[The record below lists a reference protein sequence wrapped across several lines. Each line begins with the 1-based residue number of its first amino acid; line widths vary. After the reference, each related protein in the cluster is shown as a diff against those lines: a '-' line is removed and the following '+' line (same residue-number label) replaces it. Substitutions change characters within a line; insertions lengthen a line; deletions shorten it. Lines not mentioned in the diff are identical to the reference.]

1 VKEKF
6 DKAEYP
12 LMSKGPKEFQTY
24 IRNDYDDVKQILSML
39 K

>member
-6 DKAEYP
+6 EKAEYP

-24 IRNDYDDVKQILSML
+24 IRSDYEDVKGILSML